1 MLDNDLIRLF
11 LPIINAG
18 LIADGFLGVN
28 VIQSNQPTQQGI
40 PTAPT
45 VYFFKVSDK
54 RYGYPFWGDVWDAVH
69 SVEVHTELQYYETI
83 FQFSALVLQRPYNTF
98 SYTAADLVNEVCD
111 ILQSANTVQILIAA
125 GVGVLRVQQIR
136 NPYFVD
142 DMDNFE
148 AAPAFELVL
157 TYLNS
162 RTNNLPVINLP
173 VTIDTFPI

>member
-1 MLDNDLIRLF
+1 
-11 LPIINAG
+11 
-18 LIADGFLGVN
+18 
-28 VIQSNQPTQQGI
+28 
-40 PTAPT
+40 
-45 VYFFKVSDK
+45 
-54 RYGYPFWGDVWDAVH
+54 VWDAVH